1 MAGPRFFDDAETLKQ
16 RDPVAYAHEY
26 LGEVVGCGTAVFENL
41 ELRPITS
48 EEIAGFD
55 RRYYGLDFGWY
66 PDPNHFG
73 GMSYDHARQTVYIYE
88 EHRAQK
94 ETDAQL
100 AEAINRHLH
109 DEIIGDSAANR
120 SIATLRDLGFSR
132 LRGCPEVR
140 RPRRHIRHRRHEVA
154 AEPRQ
159 DRH

>member
-1 MAGPRFFDDAETLKQ
+1 M
-16 RDPVAYAHEY
+16 
-26 LGEVVGCGTAVFENL
+26 VGCGTAVFENL

-100 AEAINRHLH
+100 AEVL
-109 DEIIGDSAANR
+109 
-120 SIATLRDLGFSR
+120 L
-132 LRGCPEVR
+132 
-140 RPRRHIRHRRHEVA
+140 
-154 AEPRQ
+154 
-159 DRH
+159 

>member
-41 ELRPITS
+41 ELRSITS

-100 AEAINRHLH
+100 AEVLKRHRTMRSSATARPTGRSLH
-109 DEIIGDSAANR
+109 CGIWDSAA
-120 SIATLRDLGFSR
+120 
-132 LRGCPEVR
+132 C
-140 RPRRHIRHRRHEVA
+140 A
-154 AEPRQ
+154 AAGSTPPTAA
-159 DRH
+159 HPSPTA